1 MAGPVVGI
9 IANPVSAR
17 DIRRVVAH
25 AGSLQVTDRA
35 NIVLRILAGLAA
47 AGIKDVVMMPENA
60 GIRTHLG
67 RAMMRAANTGE
78 ARFPDLAFL
87 EMKVTGQAGDSA
99 LAARMMRNIGV
110 AAIIVLGGDGTH
122 RIVVSECG
130 NVPIAGV
137 SSGTNNAFPE
147 TREPTVTGLGVGL
160 AVTGAVPASTAFIA
174 NKRLEVAINGRREI
188 ALVDVAIV
196 AERFVGSR
204 AIWKAEGFRELFVTF
219 GEPGGIG
226 MSSIVGFL
234 APVKRASPYGRRVIF
249 DRPETAAFR
258 LMAPIAPGLIEPIGI
273 EHVETI
279 DFDQPVALTVNAGSI
294 ALDGEREIT
303 FSDADAVSVTLRDA
317 AFRTIDVAACM
328 SHAAMK
334 GSFLEPVGTRPAI
347 NMSRENFD
355 ERQPVS
361 AEQGKAARSLSD
373 HADHPR
379 IRGAAAC

>member
-17 DIRRVVAH
+17 DIRRVIAH

-47 AGIKDVVMMPENA
+47 AGISQVVMMPENA
-60 GIRTHLG
+60 GIRTHLA
-67 RAMMRAANTGE
+67 RAMKRAANTGE
-78 ARFPDLAFL
+78 ARFPELAFL
-87 EMKVTGQAGDSA
+87 DMRVTGQALDSA
-99 LAARMMRNIGV
+99 LAARLMRQRDV
-110 AAIIVLGGDGTH
+110 KAIIVLGGDGTH
-122 RIVVSECG
+122 RVVVSECG

-188 ALVDVAIV
+188 ALVDVAV
-196 AERFVGSR
+196 VDERFVGSR

-234 APVKRASPYGRRVIF
+234 APVKRSSPYGRRVIF
-249 DRPETAAFR
+249 DRPERAPFR
-258 LMAPIAPGLIEPIGI
+258 LMAPIAPGLIEAVGI
-273 EHVETI
+273 ERVETI
-279 DFDQPVALTVNAGSI
+279 DLDMPLPLTVQAGSI

-303 FSDADAVSVTLRDA
+303 FCETDDVCVTLRNA

-328 SHAAMK
+328 AHAASQ
-334 GSFLEPVGTRPAI
+334 GSFVEPAGKRPTT
-347 NMSRENFD
+347 N
-355 ERQPVS
+355 RQ
-361 AEQGKAARSLSD
+361 QG
-373 HADHPR
+373 
-379 IRGAAAC
+379 GE